1 MALRSNS
8 MICTSN
14 LCSISTCFY
23 VLLYF
28 TLAILVGVIGKMLDL
43 LFGLTP
49 ALTESFEDPVLD
61 ILEREEPPDE
71 PRRLLI
77 YKRPPSYEQLL
88 IYLFVITC
96 SLLSLESTN
105 WLFWSSL
112 YIPWRLS
119 GILSTYFWRSLPRRS
134 SSCRFSMSVT
144 SFSSR
149 PLPTGPPPPILRRPS
164 FCNLSMY
171 PFRRSIELS
180 LSSSEEFK
188 FTLKGSSGVYRLAS
202 LRRPPF
208 SPIFE

>member
-1 MALRSNS
+1 

-105 WLFWSSL
+105 
-112 YIPWRLS
+112 
-119 GILSTYFWRSLPRRS
+119 
-134 SSCRFSMSVT
+134 
-144 SFSSR
+144 
-149 PLPTGPPPPILRRPS
+149 
-164 FCNLSMY
+164 
-171 PFRRSIELS
+171 
-180 LSSSEEFK
+180 
-188 FTLKGSSGVYRLAS
+188 
-202 LRRPPF
+202 
-208 SPIFE
+208 